1 MKARTLIL
9 GIFLIALIF
18 GSGIV
23 VISDNSGKPQERAI
37 VINNHEL
44 DGRDTKIGGTVVI
57 KYTTRYLNDCIAD
70 MESRGYVVKQ
80 VEEKPGVG
88 LNNITVVVYERRK

>member
-1 MKARTLIL
+1 MYKARTLIL
-9 GIFLIALIF
+9 GVLLLSLIGCAASF
-18 GSGIV
+18 NTGESPHDKA
-23 VISDNSGKPQERAI
+23 VI
-37 VINNHEL
+37 INNHEL

-80 VEEKPGVG
+80 VEEKQTIG
-88 LNNITVVVYERRK
+88 LNNTTIVVYERRK

>member
-1 MKARTLIL
+1 MYKARTLIL
-9 GIFLIALIF
+9 GVFLIALI
-18 GSGIV
+18 SGCAVCIMTDNNPHDKA
-23 VISDNSGKPQERAI
+23 VI
-37 VINNHEL
+37 INNHEL